1 MRLGLLSS
9 LLLLFTHSAF
19 AQDLDMLLDAYE
31 QDSDLSKITKKDS
44 AGLLQIFT
52 RDDIEAMQ
60 ASNLQDILDSLPGI
74 YLLKARSNTTSI
86 SAASVIQ
93 SGGTNTRLYIN
104 DHDMSSSAFG
114 SAFLIWGEMPIEY
127 IDHIEV
133 YRATSS
139 MEFGNETAVLI
150 IRLYTKT
157 AARDSGTKVRLV
169 GDSLAGLSANIYTAD
184 ALENGLTYFAYAN
197 GNAIKHDV
205 YHNSYQDIEYDLKS
219 DVASFN
225 LFANL
230 EYKEWKLDL
239 GAYKKENDNFLGLST
254 SKKVTPT
261 DGQLEAQQLYAHLS
275 KEFDGGIK
283 LQLSYDNLSY
293 DRNYVD
299 PNGIRVANA
308 PTLNNYDINFND
320 NIFSTILEK
329 TFQTDSNKLLIGA
342 FYKYKGFTND
352 GSYSNTDNSYTHQ
365 NSFSNSLNFYSMYV
379 EDSYDIGTYMQI
391 IGSVKYDI
399 MRYEKDIKNQ
409 DHFLGRIGVINTFS
423 NFKTKLFYTH
433 GYVPLAFYQIY
444 NPENMPYRSNPD
456 LDAPIT
462 DTYTASISY
471 VREHYKTSFEVAH
484 VVFNNY
490 IFYNY
495 LSPNGWINIDDSAS
509 LSSYLFN
516 FTYLF
521 DKQNTLSTDFSY
533 GKNSEDT
540 VNTPNFEFRL
550 TSFNSYKKF
559 TFFNALTYRT
569 SYTYKDIDMDE
580 TFDLTSAVKYQYTQD
595 FSIGIRGE
603 NILNMGF
610 EQAYKNIDYSIPVR
624 DQKFLLNLEYQF

>member
-1 MRLGLLSS
+1 MRLGLISTLF
-9 LLLLFTHSAF
+9 LLFAQYAF
-19 AQDLDMLLDAYE
+19 SQDLDMLLDAYA

-74 YLLKARSNTTSI
+74 YLLKSGSNITSV
-86 SAASVIQ
+86 SASSVTQ

-114 SAFLIWGEMPIEY
+114 TAFLIWGEMPIEY

-139 MEFGNETAVLI
+139 MEFGNETAILI

-157 AARDSGTKVRLV
+157 AARDSGTKMRLV
-169 GDSLAGLSANIYTAD
+169 ADSLGGYNTNIYTAD
-184 ALENGLTYFAYAN
+184 ILENGLSYFAYT
-197 GNAIKHDV
+197 NASSLKHKT
-205 YHNSYQDIEYDLKS
+205 YHNSYQGVEYDLKS
-219 DVASFN
+219 DIGSYNF
-225 LFANL
+225 FANL
-230 EYKEWKLDL
+230 EYEEWKLDL

-254 SKKVTPT
+254 SKHITPT
-261 DGQLEAQQLYAHLS
+261 DGKLQAQQLYAHLS
-275 KEFDGGIK
+275 KKFENGVK
-283 LQLSYDNLSY
+283 LQLSYDNLIY
-293 DRNYVD
+293 DRDYVD

-308 PTLNNYDINFND
+308 PTLNNYNIKFTD

-329 TFQTDSNKLLIGA
+329 TFQTDSNHLLLGT

-352 GSYSNTDNSYTHQ
+352 GDYSDTNNSYVHQ
-365 NSFSNSLNFYSMYV
+365 NSFTNSLNFYSLYI
-379 EDSYDIGTYMQI
+379 EDSYNLGNYMQI

-399 MRYEKDIKNQ
+399 LRYAKDIKDQNE
-409 DHFLGRIGVINTFS
+409 FLGRIGIINTFS
-423 NFKTKLFYTH
+423 GFKTKLFYTR
-433 GYVPLAFYQIY
+433 GYIPLSFYQIY
-444 NPENMPYRSNPD
+444 NPENMPYKSNPN
-456 LDAPIT
+456 LDAPKT

-471 VREHYKTSFEVAH
+471 AKEHYKTSFEIAH
-484 VVFNNY
+484 IVFNNY

-509 LSSYLFN
+509 LSSFLFD
-516 FTYLF
+516 FTYIF
-521 DKQNTLSTDFSY
+521 DKENTIKTNFSY
-533 GKNSEDT
+533 GANSGNVED
-540 VNTPNFEFRL
+540 TPNFEFRL
-550 TSFNSYKKF
+550 TGFNTYQKF

-569 SYTYKDIDMDE
+569 SYTYKNINIGD
-580 TFDLTSAVKYQYTQD
+580 TYDLTSAIKWHYTQD

-610 EQAYKNIDYSIPVR
+610 EEAYKNLSYSIPVR
-624 DQKFLLNLEYQF
+624 EQKFLINVEYQF

>member
-1 MRLGLLSS
+1 MRLGLISTLF
-9 LLLLFTHSAF
+9 LLFAQYACS
-19 AQDLDMLLDAYE
+19 QDLDMLLDAYA

-74 YLLKARSNTTSI
+74 YLLKSGSNITSV
-86 SAASVIQ
+86 SASSVTQ

-114 SAFLIWGEMPIEY
+114 TAFLIWGEMPIEY

-139 MEFGNETAVLI
+139 MEFGNETAILI

-157 AARDSGTKVRLV
+157 AARDSGTKMRLV
-169 GDSLAGLSANIYTAD
+169 ADSLGGYNTNIYTAD
-184 ALENGLTYFAYAN
+184 ILENGLSYFAYT
-197 GNAIKHDV
+197 NASSLKHKT
-205 YHNSYQDIEYDLKS
+205 YHNSYQGVEYDLKS
-219 DVASFN
+219 DIGSYNF
-225 LFANL
+225 FANL
-230 EYKEWKLDL
+230 EYEEWKLDL

-254 SKKVTPT
+254 SKHITPT
-261 DGQLEAQQLYAHLS
+261 DGKLQAQQLYAHLS
-275 KEFDGGIK
+275 KKFENGVK
-283 LQLSYDNLSY
+283 LQLSYDNLIY
-293 DRNYVD
+293 DRDYVD

-308 PTLNNYDINFND
+308 PTLNNYNIKFTD

-329 TFQTDSNKLLIGA
+329 TFQTDSNHLLLGT

-352 GSYSNTDNSYTHQ
+352 GDYSDTNNSYVHQ
-365 NSFSNSLNFYSMYV
+365 NSFTNSLNFYSLYI
-379 EDSYDIGTYMQI
+379 EDSYNLGNYMQI

-399 MRYEKDIKNQ
+399 LRYAKDIKDQNE
-409 DHFLGRIGVINTFS
+409 FLGRIGIINTFS
-423 NFKTKLFYTH
+423 GFKTKLFYTR
-433 GYVPLAFYQIY
+433 GYIPLSFYQIY
-444 NPENMPYRSNPD
+444 NPENMPYKSNPN
-456 LDAPIT
+456 LDAPKT

-471 VREHYKTSFEVAH
+471 AKEHYKTSFEIAH
-484 VVFNNY
+484 IVFNNY

-509 LSSYLFN
+509 LSSFLFD
-516 FTYLF
+516 FTYIF
-521 DKQNTLSTDFSY
+521 DKENTIKTNFSY
-533 GKNSEDT
+533 GANSENVED
-540 VNTPNFEFRL
+540 TPNFEFRL
-550 TSFNSYKKF
+550 TGFNTYQKF

-569 SYTYKDIDMDE
+569 SYTYKNINIGD
-580 TFDLTSAVKYQYTQD
+580 TYDLTSAIKWHYTQD

-610 EQAYKNIDYSIPVR
+610 EEAYKNLSYSIPVR
-624 DQKFLLNLEYQF
+624 EQKFLINVEYQF